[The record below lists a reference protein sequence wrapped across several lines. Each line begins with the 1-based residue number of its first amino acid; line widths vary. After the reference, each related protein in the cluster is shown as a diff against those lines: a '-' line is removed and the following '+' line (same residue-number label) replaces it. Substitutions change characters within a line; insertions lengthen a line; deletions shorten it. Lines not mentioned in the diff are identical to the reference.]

1 MGRKLD
7 GNTARIADAVTHP
20 LDQFHMDAVAGRQVT
35 AALGDA
41 DNRLAGTQFFRR
53 HTVIHEALQIE
64 RRHVE
69 MVRVV
74 EPVLGP
80 QAAHGCLVV
89 AHEIASALFAVVEF
103 FEVKQDAA
111 MVDIRPAIADEII
124 EFPRHLL
131 GERQGK

>member
-7 GNTARIADAVTHP
+7 GNAARIADTVPHP
-20 LDQFHMDAVAGRQVT
+20 LDQFHMDAVAGRQIA

-41 DNRLAGTQFFRR
+41 DDRLAGTQLLRR
-53 HTVIHEALQIE
+53 HAIIHEALQIE

-74 EPVLGP
+74 EPVLGSQP
-80 QAAHGCLVV
+80 PHGCLVV
-89 AHEIASALFAVVEF
+89 AHEIASALFPVVEF

-111 MVDIRPAIADEII
+111 MVDIGPAVAHKVI

-131 GERQGK
+131 GQR